1 MTGRYSW
8 RQGFYFV
15 GGQGQAVNESF
26 TMLPQVLKQGAGY
39 HTVAVGKW
47 HLGYL
52 LKQYTPTM
60 RGFDRYLGYYNAALS
75 DYWYHGKADASC
87 AGGWSTDLS
96 NNTGTRI
103 SGATGTNGT
112 YSTRLF
118 TSYAVDAI
126 TDHFATD
133 ASTPLYMYLAH
144 EAVHAASGTVPVTGV
159 HAGIQ
164 APLSTVEQYDSIYPN
179 DTYKVT
185 AAATTE
191 LDWSISNVTAALKQ
205 VGVWNSTVFLFV
217 TDNGGPLDH
226 AINFPLRGGKHTYC
240 KL

>member
-26 TMLPQVLKQGAGY
+26 TMLPQVLKQGGGY

-75 DYWYHGKADASC
+75 DYWYHGKADSSC

-118 TSYAVDAI
+118 TNYAVQSA
-126 TDHFATD
+126 
-133 ASTPLYMYLAH
+133 
-144 EAVHAASGTVPVTGV
+144 
-159 HAGIQ
+159 
-164 APLSTVEQYDSIYPN
+164 N
-179 DTYKVT
+179 
-185 AAATTE
+185 
-191 LDWSISNVTAALKQ
+191 
-205 VGVWNSTVFLFV
+205 
-217 TDNGGPLDH
+217 
-226 AINFPLRGGKHTYC
+226 R
-240 KL
+240 